1 MDTARLLIVA
11 AEAREFAGIIAQC
24 GPAKPV
30 DWPSAAFA
38 REISLRGRRAILL
51 ANGPGPRLVNQ
62 ALPDS
67 VFQTREKFTEVISTG
82 FCGALDPSLR
92 IGDIVIAG
100 AVVAISCDILSDD
113 RVAVSAAEKRHLRES
128 TGARIVEM
136 EYATV
141 AKIARRWDIPCRAI
155 RVISDTAQEDLPL
168 DFNLYRDKDGRF
180 QTGRIAAAGLL
191 SPFTVLPRL
200 MRLGRN
206 TRIAA
211 EKLGAFFANCEF

>member
-24 GPAKPV
+24 GPAKSI
-30 DWPSAAFA
+30 DWPPAAFV
-38 REISLRGRRAILL
+38 REISLRGRRAVLL

-62 ALPDS
+62 ALPS
-67 VFQTREKFTEVISTG
+67 TVFQTEEKFTEVISTG
-82 FCGALDPSLR
+82 FCGALDPTLK

-100 AVVAISCDILSDD
+100 AGEILSDD
-113 RVAVSAAEKRHLRES
+113 RVAVSAEEKRHLRES

-136 EYATV
+136 EYAAV

-180 QTGRIAAAGLL
+180 QTGRIAAAGLS
-191 SPFTVLPRL
+191 SPFAVLPKL

-206 TRIAA
+206 SRIAA